1 MKGTTL
7 ITGAGR
13 RIGRAIAIAL
23 AEDGYRIAIHYHHS
37 QKDAEATLDAIRK
50 AGGEGALFPCDL
62 QNSEEIQQ
70 LIPTVIGRFPDLC
83 VLINNA
89 SVFERADLSATT
101 PDLFDRHMNIHVK
114 APFLLIQAFA
124 AHCKEGQIINI
135 LDTKINQN
143 LTSYFAY
150 SLSKKS
156 LHNLTQLTAKA
167 LAPSIRVNGI
177 APGLILPAA
186 QDSEEQFQRMG
197 EKIPLRRTGD
207 AEDIVQTVRFFLRSN
222 FITGEV
228 IHVDGGEHLL
238 KEGAR

>member
-1 MKGTTL
+1 MKGSVL
-7 ITGAGR
+7 ITGAGK
-13 RIGRAIAIAL
+13 RIGRAIAISL
-23 AEDGYRIAIHYHHS
+23 AEEGYKIAVHYHHS
-37 QKDAEATLDAIRK
+37 QKDAEATLEAIRK
-50 AGGEGALFPCDL
+50 AGGEGALFPGDL
-62 QNSEEIQQ
+62 QNPEEVQR
-70 LIPTVIGRFPDLC
+70 LIPTVIERLPDLC

-89 SVFERADLSATT
+89 SVFERASLDETS
-101 PDLFDRHMNIHVK
+101 PDLFDLHMDIHVK
-114 APFLLIQAFA
+114 APFFLIRAFVV
-124 AHCKEGQIINI
+124 HCKEGQIINL

-156 LHNLTQLTAKA
+156 LHSLTQLAAKA
-167 LAPSIRVNGI
+167 LAPGIRVNGI

-197 EKIPLRRTGD
+197 EKVPLKRTGD
-207 AEDIVQTVRFFLRSN
+207 VRDVVQAVQFLLNSD